1 LQYAQESGMI
11 VTFTVDRYPQPGGD
25 GRDRR
30 TAGSGDALT
39 ITRALTARGH
49 ASLTIGGPGLVS
61 STTEITALADELLAA
76 AASAD
81 WVVLC
86 GPLPT
91 QAPPDLYARLIRRLR
106 ADPVRVAVNTDLA
119 ALGAVAEDPP
129 DLAVLG
135 WPELDGA
142 AGYPVVEA
150 WEALAAVEPLRGYGR
165 TAVLAGL
172 GADGAVLADGTGSFH
187 ATAPAPAAEPVSR
200 DRLLA
205 GFLAAGGRGHSA
217 LVEGVS
223 WATGAERADVEHTWV
238 DTLELTR

>member
-150 WEALAAVEPLRGYGR
+150 WEALAAVEPLRGY
-165 TAVLAGL
+165 
-172 GADGAVLADGTGSFH
+172 VLADGTGSFH
-187 ATAPAPAAEPVSR
+187 ATAPAPAAGPVSR

-205 GFLAAGGRGHSA
+205 GFLAAGGRGRSA